1 MWHTPKD
8 CRSADLL
15 GSKWNAASIST
26 TYTSSSRVQLY
37 KCWSVFIYIQNLY
50 KKVSLNHREGE
61 GLCIVV
67 YINSGGFQVAFHG
80 LGKASVVNFVNS
92 YWP

>member
-1 MWHTPKD
+1 MFLFISKTYIKMF
-8 CRSADLL
+8 LL
-15 GSKWNAASIST
+15 N
-26 TYTSSSRVQLY
+26 Y
-37 KCWSVFIYIQNLY
+37 
-50 KKVSLNHREGE
+50 REWE